1 MKSTY
6 NYRVIKSSWGI
17 AIDITAEVLPLAD
30 SRYAAIEVRN
40 GLWLSVDMGVELTQQ
55 EHQMLTIGLRLLNGD
70 LDRIVQRDGPL
81 VIRVYDVSFNPVD
94 YQEEGLAYA
103 LAGWAAQ
110 QFTIPLTLQPVH
122 FLKQENR
129 YIFELDPHPVE
140 SNARPA

>member
-40 GLWLSVDMGVELTQQ
+40 GLWLSVDMGVKLTQQ

-103 LAGWAAQ
+103 LAA
-110 QFTIPLTLQPVH
+110 
-122 FLKQENR
+122 
-129 YIFELDPHPVE
+129 
-140 SNARPA
+140 